1 MSIILK
7 RRTASLKHNFF
18 PNARDY
24 LASLH
29 YFDLIE
35 NTFMLS
41 YCQKKIQFSKKK
53 SFMVFQVFSEVAAQ
67 AEVIL
72 ENILSLI
79 MLSMFHDNL
88 SLVQSYLLVTSV
100 TFLSS
105 DVIENILSLIMLSR
119 FHDNLSFSPIFWL
132 LQ

>member
-1 MSIILK
+1 
-7 RRTASLKHNFF
+7 
-18 PNARDY
+18 
-24 LASLH
+24 
-29 YFDLIE
+29 
-35 NTFMLS
+35 
-41 YCQKKIQFSKKK
+41 
-53 SFMVFQVFSEVAAQ
+53 MVFQVFSEVAAQ

-132 LQ
+132 VQ

>member
-1 MSIILK
+1 MRIILK
-7 RRTASLKHNFF
+7 RRTASLKYNFF
-18 PNARDY
+18 ANARDY
-24 LASLH
+24 LVPLH
-29 YFDLIE
+29 YFDLRE

-41 YCQKKIQFSKKK
+41 YCQNKKYFK
-53 SFMVFQVFSEVAAQ
+53 VFQVFSEVAAP

-100 TFLSS
+100 TFRSS
-105 DVIENILSLIMLSR
+105 DVIT
-119 FHDNLSFSPIFWL
+119 
-132 LQ
+132 

>member
-1 MSIILK
+1 MRIILK

-24 LASLH
+24 LAPLH